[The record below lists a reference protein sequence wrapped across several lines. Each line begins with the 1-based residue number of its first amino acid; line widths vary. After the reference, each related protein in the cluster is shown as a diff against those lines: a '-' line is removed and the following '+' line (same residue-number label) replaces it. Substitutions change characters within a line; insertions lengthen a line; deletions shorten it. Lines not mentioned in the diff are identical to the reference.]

1 MNLTAFLG
9 IDTSKWQS
17 GLKQAENQSDAT
29 FNRINAQ
36 MSKTDAYVKRL
47 ENSMKSGRER
57 LSERLQG
64 LGATQSQINAVL
76 SRYDYAEKLKNQI
89 AQTKALQAAEQ
100 QRLAT
105 LKTIGAT
112 IKTAFVGAFAI
123 GGVKGLSELAD
134 GYTQM
139 TARIRNVTSST
150 EELEY
155 VQKRLSDNTKST
167 YRSLSEAADSYLNIS
182 GSLKAVGYNTKEIL
196 DFNDSLTYAFTANAT
211 SSDKANAAISAL
223 SKSFATGKI
232 DAKAWS
238 SILLAVP
245 DIAKDIATELGTSE
259 EQVRKIGVEG
269 KISVDTLV
277 TSLSKAKDKNKEL
290 ADSMSI
296 SLKDGFQYFKNA
308 LMEYVGTANNA
319 NGITDSL
326 AQGIKF
332 LGDNIDYLAKATAV
346 FLGYKA
352 FQYFRMMTAAVI
364 AKTAAVG
371 KSILAF
377 NAETMAI
384 AANTKALT
392 TNAAARNI
400 PSFGGKGGKGGGM
413 GGLGKIGGGILTGM
427 GLGRIGGG
435 IANGVGNLLG
445 GGAMTGVAA
454 LLLGGF
460 VSFIQTLDVAFG
472 KAAETTASKVAD
484 SATRF
489 ISKMFGDGQSLS
501 LGDAIYRN
509 LTKAGREETR
519 RFEEENRRYAEIRR
533 QKMEAE
539 NALSGD
545 YRNLRAGLSGLGEE
559 IAKQAEQ
566 LDKTTISM
574 QLAEKRLSL
583 TKIKESGK
591 DSPDAIAKLEK
602 ELADLQ
608 ARNQQNID
616 KAAADYI
623 KSLQEQGVA
632 IGKTSEE
639 LELLKLSTQGVS
651 KELLQQ
657 AKLQQEI
664 NKQRQN
670 EQAVQDK
677 IKDLIAQ
684 SERYGKTD
692 RQLFELDVSKLTGNN
707 TALLKEAMAAWDKNE
722 NLKAMAELQ
731 KQAAEEFSGAVDT
744 FSGSL
749 KENQGF
755 SDFEKKWEAEK
766 NMLAKMSD
774 IQKQEY
780 FKQQQLALPSYS
792 SLTSEQFDKQAL
804 EAAESLRKLTEATTL
819 YQEQQRIESIT
830 KQAGFD
836 ISDTPKLGEDLGLN
850 DAITTQT
857 TALQENTAALQALQL
872 QQTQQMQQNI
882 ETVAKPQANGVAMVL
897 KIVNSGNELA
907 QQIIVTPE
915 FYSGV
920 QAAVGKMAQMA

>member
-29 FNRINAQ
+29 FSRINAQ
-36 MSKTDAYVKRL
+36 MAKTDNYVKRL

-64 LGATQSQINAVL
+64 LGATQGQINAVL
-76 SRYDYAEKLKNQI
+76 GRYDYAEKLKNQI

-123 GGVKGLSELAD
+123 GGVRGLTELAD

-139 TARIRNVTSST
+139 TARIRNVTAST

-155 VQKRLSDNTKST
+155 VQKRLSENTKST
-167 YRSLSEAADSYLNIS
+167 YRSLTEATDSYLNIS

-211 SSDKANAAISAL
+211 SSDKANAAIAAL

-245 DIAKDIATELGTSE
+245 DIAKNIATELNLSE
-259 EQVRKIGVEG
+259 EVVRKMGVEG

-277 TSLSKAKDKNKEL
+277 TSLSKARDTNKEL

-319 NGITDSL
+319 SGVTDTL
-326 AQGIKF
+326 AQGVKF

-364 AKTAAVG
+364 AKTAAVS

-392 TNAAARNI
+392 VNAAARNLQTI
-400 PSFGGKGGKGGGM
+400 GGGGM
-413 GGLGKIGGGILTGM
+413 GKIGGLGNM
-427 GLGRIGGG
+427 GKVGGG
-435 IANGVGNLLG
+435 IATGVGSIFG
-445 GGAMTGVAA
+445 GGAMTGLIALFAAGLVSLGETFSVA
-454 LLLGGF
+454 LGN
-460 VSFIQTLDVAFG
+460 Q
-472 KAAETTASKVAD
+472 AETTASKVAD
-484 SATRF
+484 AATRF
-489 ISKMFGDGQSLS
+489 VSKMFGDGQSLS
-501 LGDAIYRN
+501 LGDAIFRN
-509 LTKAGREETR
+509 LTKAGREETKR
-519 RFEEENRRYAEIRR
+519 YNEEQQRLAEISRK
-533 QKMEAE
+533 KMETE

-545 YRNLRAGLSGLGEE
+545 YRNLRTSLGGLGEE

-566 LDKTTISM
+566 LDKTTISI

-591 DSPDAIAKLEK
+591 DSPEAIAKLEK
-602 ELADLQ
+602 ELSDLQ
-608 ARNQQNID
+608 AKNQANID

-623 KSLQEQGVA
+623 KNLQEQGVA

-639 LELLKLSTQGVS
+639 LEILKLSTQGVS

-657 AKLQQEI
+657 AKMQQEI

-677 IKDLIAQ
+677 IKDLISQ

-692 RQLFELDVSKLTGNN
+692 RELFELDVSKLTGNN

-749 KENQGF
+749 KENQGL
-755 SDFEKKWEAEK
+755 SDFEKRWEAEK
-766 NMLAKMSD
+766 NMLAKMND
-774 IQKQEY
+774 LQKQEY
-780 FKQQQLALPSYS
+780 FKQQQLSLPSYS
-792 SLTSEQFDKQAL
+792 SLTSQQFDKQAA

-819 YQEQQRIESIT
+819 YQEQQRIAAIT
-830 KQAGFD
+830 KQAGFE
-836 ISDTPKLGEDLGLN
+836 IGETTPKIGEDLGLN
-850 DAITTQT
+850 DAITNQT

-897 KIVNSGNELA
+897 KIVNSGSELA
-907 QQIIVTPE
+907 QQVVVTPE
-915 FYSGV
+915 FYNGV
-920 QAAVGKMAQMA
+920 QSVIGRMAQMA

>member
-9 IDTSKWQS
+9 IDTSKWQT
-17 GLKQAENQSDAT
+17 GLKQAEIQSDAT

-36 MSKTDAYVKRL
+36 MSKTDNYIKRL

-57 LSERLQG
+57 LSEKLQNM
-64 LGATQSQINAVL
+64 GATQGQINAVL
-76 SRYDYAEKLKNQI
+76 GRYDYAEKLKAQI
-89 AQTKALQAAEQ
+89 AATKQLQAAEQ
-100 QRLAT
+100 QRLET

-123 GGVKGLSELAD
+123 GGVKGLTELAD

-245 DIAKDIATELGTSE
+245 EIAKDISTELGISE
-259 EQVRKIGVEG
+259 EQVRKMGVEG

-277 TSLSKAKDKNKEL
+277 TSLSAARDKNKEL

-319 NGITDSL
+319 NGITDTL

-332 LGDNIDYLAKATAV
+332 LGDNIDYLAKATAI

-392 TNAAARNI
+392 VNAAARNL
-400 PSFGGKGGKGGGM
+400 PA
-413 GGLGKIGGGILTGM
+413 IGGGVGKLGSLGNM
-427 GLGRIGGG
+427 GKMGGAVAG
-435 IANGVGNLLG
+435 GVGAMFG
-445 GGAMTGVAA
+445 GGAMTGLIALFTAGLVSLGETFSVA
-454 LLLGGF
+454 LGN
-460 VSFIQTLDVAFG
+460 Q
-472 KAAETTASKVAD
+472 AETTASKVAD
-484 SATRF
+484 AATRF

-519 RFEEENRRYAEIRR
+519 RFDEENRRYAEIRR

-545 YRNLRAGLSGLGEE
+545 YRNLRASLGGLGEE

-608 ARNQQNID
+608 AKNKANID

-623 KSLQEQGVA
+623 KSLQDQNTA

-639 LELLKLSTQGVS
+639 LEILKLSTQGVS

-677 IKDLIAQ
+677 IKDLIEQ

-707 TALLKEAMAAWDKNE
+707 TELLKEAMAAWDKNE

-731 KQAAEEFSGAVDT
+731 KQAAEEFSGAVDS
-744 FSGSL
+744 FSGSVKADKIDIKNKPFTNSIEDWWFRDWEDL
-749 KENQGF
+749 MRLTGQSTEFVPYNSISTKEL
-755 SDFEKKWEAEK
+755 DK
-766 NMLAKMSD
+766 
-774 IQKQEY
+774 
-780 FKQQQLALPSYS
+780 QLA
-792 SLTSEQFDKQAL
+792 T
-804 EAAESLRKLTEATTL
+804 AAESLANLNK
-819 YQEQQRIESIT
+819 QIEQNHIAAENQRQASLAIQMAAGTQGLDIT
-830 KQAGFD
+830 AWEENFNAQTD
-836 ISDTPKLGEDLGLN
+836 
-850 DAITTQT
+850 QT

-882 ETVAKPQANGVAMVL
+882 ETVAKPYANGVAMVL
-897 KIVNSGNELA
+897 KIVNSGSELA
-907 QQIIVTPE
+907 QQVIVTPE
-915 FYSGV
+915 FYNGV
-920 QAAVGKMAQMA
+920 QSVIGKMAQMA

>member
-9 IDTSKWQS
+9 IDTSKWQT

-36 MSKTDAYVKRL
+36 MSKTDNYIKRL

-57 LSERLQG
+57 LSEKLQNM
-64 LGATQSQINAVL
+64 GATQGQINAVL
-76 SRYDYAEKLKNQI
+76 GRYDYAEKLKAQI
-89 AQTKALQAAEQ
+89 TATKQLQAAEQ
-100 QRLAT
+100 QRLET
-105 LKTIGAT
+105 LKNIGAT

-155 VQKRLSDNTKST
+155 VQKRLSENTKST
-167 YRSLSEAADSYLNIS
+167 FRSLSEAADSYLNIS

-245 DIAKDIATELGTSE
+245 EIAKDISTELGISE
-259 EQVRKIGVEG
+259 EEVRKIGVEG

-319 NGITDSL
+319 NGITDTL

-332 LGDNIDYLAKATAV
+332 LGDNIDYLAKATAL

-364 AKTAAVG
+364 AKTAAVS

-392 TNAAARNI
+392 VNAAARNLPTI
-400 PSFGGKGGKGGGM
+400 GGGVGKL
-413 GGLGKIGGGILTGM
+413 GGLGNMGKMGGAVAG
-427 GLGRIGGG
+427 
-435 IANGVGNLLG
+435 GVGAMFG
-445 GGAMTGVAA
+445 GGAMTGLIALFTAGLVSLGETFSVA
-454 LLLGGF
+454 LGN
-460 VSFIQTLDVAFG
+460 Q
-472 KAAETTASKVAD
+472 AETTASKVAD
-484 SATRF
+484 AATRF

-519 RFEEENRRYAEIRR
+519 RYEEEQRKYAEIRR

-545 YRNLRAGLSGLGEE
+545 YRNLRASLGGLGEE

-583 TKIKESGK
+583 TKIKENGK

-608 ARNQQNID
+608 AKNQANID

-623 KSLQEQGVA
+623 KSLQDQNTA

-639 LELLKLSTQGVS
+639 LEILKLSTQGVS

-677 IKDLIAQ
+677 IKDLIEQ

-749 KENQGF
+749 KENQGL
-755 SDFEKKWEAEK
+755 SDFERRWEAEK

-792 SLTSEQFDKQAL
+792 SLTSEQFDKQAA

-836 ISDTPKLGEDLGLN
+836 ISETTPKIGEDLGLN

-897 KIVNSGNELA
+897 KIVNSGSELA
-907 QQIIVTPE
+907 QQVIVTPE
-915 FYSGV
+915 FYNGV
-920 QAAVGKMAQMA
+920 QSVIGKMAQMA

>member
-9 IDTSKWQS
+9 IDTSKWET

-36 MSKTDAYVKRL
+36 MSKTDSYIKRL

-57 LSERLQG
+57 LSEKLANM
-64 LGATQSQINAVL
+64 GATQGQINAVL
-76 SRYDYAEKLKNQI
+76 GRYDYAEKLKAQI
-89 AQTKALQAAEQ
+89 AATKQLQAAEQ
-100 QRLAT
+100 QRLDT
-105 LKTIGAT
+105 LKNIGTT

-245 DIAKDIATELGTSE
+245 DIAKDIATELGISE

-319 NGITDSL
+319 NGITDTL

-332 LGDNIDYLAKATAV
+332 LGDNIDYLAKATAL

-392 TNAAARNI
+392 VNAAARNI
-400 PSFGGKGGKGGGM
+400 PAIGGGM
-413 GGLGKIGGGILTGM
+413 GKIGGLANMGKMGGAIAGGTG
-427 GLGRIGGG
+427 
-435 IANGVGNLLG
+435 ALLG
-445 GGAMTGVAA
+445 GGAMTGLIALFTAGLVSAGETFAVA
-454 LLLGGF
+454 LGKQ
-460 VSFIQTLDVAFG
+460 S
-472 KAAETTASKVAD
+472 ETTASKVAD
-484 SATRF
+484 AATRF

-519 RFEEENRRYAEIRR
+519 RYEEEQRRYAEIAR

-608 ARNQQNID
+608 AKNQANID
-616 KAAADYI
+616 KAASDYI
-623 KSLQEQGVA
+623 KSLQDQNTA

-639 LELLKLSTQGVS
+639 LEILKLSTQGVS
-651 KELLQQ
+651 QELLQQ

-749 KENQGF
+749 KENQGL

-766 NMLAKMSD
+766 NMLAKMNY
-774 IQKQEY
+774 QQQQEY

-792 SLTSEQFDKQAL
+792 SLTSQQLDQKMQQSAEAL
-804 EAAESLRKLTEATTL
+804 EKIYQKIDQNRIAAENQRQASLAI
-819 YQEQQRIESIT
+819 QMA
-830 KQAGFD
+830 AG
-836 ISDTPKLGEDLGLN
+836 TQGL
-850 DAITTQT
+850 DITTWEENFNAQTAAQTAQT

>member
-1 MNLTAFLG
+1 
-9 IDTSKWQS
+9 
-17 GLKQAENQSDAT
+17 
-29 FNRINAQ
+29 
-36 MSKTDAYVKRL
+36 
-47 ENSMKSGRER
+47 
-57 LSERLQG
+57 
-64 LGATQSQINAVL
+64 
-76 SRYDYAEKLKNQI
+76 
-89 AQTKALQAAEQ
+89 
-100 QRLAT
+100 
-105 LKTIGAT
+105 
-112 IKTAFVGAFAI
+112 
-123 GGVKGLSELAD
+123 
-134 GYTQM
+134 
-139 TARIRNVTSST
+139 
-150 EELEY
+150 
-155 VQKRLSDNTKST
+155 
-167 YRSLSEAADSYLNIS
+167 
-182 GSLKAVGYNTKEIL
+182 
-196 DFNDSLTYAFTANAT
+196 
-211 SSDKANAAISAL
+211 
-223 SKSFATGKI
+223 
-232 DAKAWS
+232 
-238 SILLAVP
+238 
-245 DIAKDIATELGTSE
+245 
-259 EQVRKIGVEG
+259 
-269 KISVDTLV
+269 
-277 TSLSKAKDKNKEL
+277 
-290 ADSMSI
+290 
-296 SLKDGFQYFKNA
+296 
-308 LMEYVGTANNA
+308 
-319 NGITDSL
+319 
-326 AQGIKF
+326 
-332 LGDNIDYLAKATAV
+332 
-346 FLGYKA
+346 
-352 FQYFRMMTAAVI
+352 MTAAVI

-392 TNAAARNI
+392 VNAAARNLPAI
-400 PSFGGKGGKGGGM
+400 GGGM
-413 GGLGKIGGGILTGM
+413 GKIGGLANMGKMGGAIAGGTG
-427 GLGRIGGG
+427 
-435 IANGVGNLLG
+435 ALLG
-445 GGAMTGVAA
+445 GGAMTGLVALFTAGLVSAGETFAVA
-454 LLLGGF
+454 L
-460 VSFIQTLDVAFG
+460 G
-472 KAAETTASKVAD
+472 KQSETTASKVAD
-484 SATRF
+484 AATRF
-489 ISKMFGDGQSLS
+489 VSKMFGDGQSLG

-519 RFEEENRRYAEIRR
+519 RFEEENRKYAEIKR
-533 QKMEAE
+533 QRMEAE

-608 ARNQQNID
+608 AKNQQNID

-623 KSLQEQGVA
+623 KSLQDQNTA

-639 LELLKLSTQGVS
+639 LEILKLSTQGVS
-651 KELLQQ
+651 QELLQQ

-677 IKDLIAQ
+677 IKDLMAQ

-749 KENQGF
+749 KENQGL

-766 NMLAKMSD
+766 NMLAKMND

-792 SLTSEQFDKQAL
+792 SLTSQQLDKKMQDA
-804 EAAESLRKLTEATTL
+804 AAELEKIYAKIEQNQIAAENQRQASLAIQMAAGTQGLD
-819 YQEQQRIESIT
+819 IT
-830 KQAGFD
+830 AWEENFNAQTAAQ
-836 ISDTPKLGEDLGLN
+836 T
-850 DAITTQT
+850 AQT

-897 KIVNSGNELA
+897 KIVNSGSELA

>member
-9 IDTSKWQS
+9 IDTSKWET
-17 GLKQAENQSDAT
+17 GLKKAESQSDAT

-36 MSKTDAYVKRL
+36 MSKTDNYIKRL

-57 LSERLQG
+57 LSEKLQNM
-64 LGATQSQINAVL
+64 GATQGQINAVL
-76 SRYDYAEKLKNQI
+76 GRYDYAEKLKAQI
-89 AQTKALQAAEQ
+89 SATKQLQAAEQ
-100 QRLAT
+100 QRLDT

-123 GGVKGLSELAD
+123 GGVKGLTELAD

-139 TARIRNVTSST
+139 TARIRNVTNST

-211 SSDKANAAISAL
+211 SGEKANAAISAL

-245 DIAKDIATELGTSE
+245 EIAKDIATELNLSE
-259 EQVRKIGVEG
+259 EEIRKMGVEG

-319 NGITDSL
+319 NGITDTL

-392 TNAAARNI
+392 VNAAARNLPAI
-400 PSFGGKGGKGGGM
+400 GGGV
-413 GGLGKIGGGILTGM
+413 GKIGGLANM
-427 GLGRIGGG
+427 GKMGGAVAG
-435 IANGVGNLLG
+435 GVGAMLG
-445 GGAMTGVAA
+445 GGAMTGLIALFAAGLVSLGETFSVA
-454 LLLGGF
+454 LGKQ
-460 VSFIQTLDVAFG
+460 S
-472 KAAETTASKVAD
+472 ETTASKVAD
-484 SATRF
+484 AATRF

-519 RFEEENRRYAEIRR
+519 RFEEENRRYEEIKR
-533 QKMEAE
+533 QRMEAE

-545 YRNLRAGLSGLGEE
+545 YRNLRASLGGLGEE

-602 ELADLQ
+602 ELADLT
-608 ARNQQNID
+608 AKNQENIN

-657 AKLQQEI
+657 AKIQQEI

-677 IKDLIAQ
+677 IKDLIEQ

-749 KENQGF
+749 KENQGL
-755 SDFEKKWEAEK
+755 SDFEKRWEAEK
-766 NMLAKMSD
+766 NMLAKMND

-792 SLTSEQFDKQAL
+792 SLTSQQLDQKMQQAADEL
-804 EAAESLRKLTEATTL
+804 EKIYQKIDQNRIAAENQRQASLAIQMAAGTQGLD
-819 YQEQQRIESIT
+819 IT
-830 KQAGFD
+830 AWEENFNAQTAAQ
-836 ISDTPKLGEDLGLN
+836 T
-850 DAITTQT
+850 AQT

-882 ETVAKPQANGVAMVL
+882 ETVSKPQANGVAMVL
-897 KIVNSGNELA
+897 KIVNSGSELA
-907 QQIIVTPE
+907 QQVIVTPE
-915 FYSGV
+915 FYAGV
-920 QAAVGKMAQMA
+920 QQAVGKMAQMA

>member
-29 FNRINAQ
+29 FSRINAQ
-36 MSKTDAYVKRL
+36 MAKTDNYVKRL

-64 LGATQSQINAVL
+64 LGATQGQINAVL
-76 SRYDYAEKLKNQI
+76 GRYDYAEKLKAQI

-105 LKTIGAT
+105 LKTIGTT
-112 IKTAFVGAFAI
+112 IKTAFVGAFAV
-123 GGVKGLSELAD
+123 GGVRGLTELAD

-167 YRSLSEAADSYLNIS
+167 YRSLSEATDSYLNIS

-211 SSDKANAAISAL
+211 NADKANAAIAAL

-245 DIAKDIATELGTSE
+245 DIAKNIATELNLSE
-259 EQVRKIGVEG
+259 EVVRKMGVEG

-277 TSLSKAKDKNKEL
+277 TSLSKARDTNKEL

-319 NGITDSL
+319 NGVTDTL
-326 AQGIKF
+326 AQCVKF

-364 AKTAAVG
+364 AKTAAVS

-392 TNAAARNI
+392 VNAAARNLPAI
-400 PSFGGKGGKGGGM
+400 GGGGM
-413 GGLGKIGGGILTGM
+413 GKIGGGIAT
-427 GLGRIGGG
+427 
-435 IANGVGNLLG
+435 GVGSIFG
-445 GGAMTGVAA
+445 GGAMTGLIALFAAGLVSLGETFSVA
-454 LLLGGF
+454 LGN
-460 VSFIQTLDVAFG
+460 Q
-472 KAAETTASKVAD
+472 AETTASKVAD
-484 SATRF
+484 AATRF
-489 ISKMFGDGQSLS
+489 ASKIFGDGQSLS
-501 LGDAIYRN
+501 LGDAIFRN
-509 LTKAGREETR
+509 LTKAGREETKR
-519 RFEEENRRYAEIRR
+519 YNEEQQRLAEISRK
-533 QKMEAE
+533 KMETE

-545 YRNLRAGLSGLGEE
+545 YRNLRASLGGLGEE
-559 IAKQAEQ
+559 IAKQTEQ
-566 LDKTTISM
+566 LDKTTLSM

-591 DSPDAIAKLEK
+591 DSPEAIAKLEK
-602 ELADLQ
+602 ELSDLQ
-608 ARNQQNID
+608 AKNQANID

-623 KSLQEQGVA
+623 KNLQEQGVA

-639 LELLKLSTQGVS
+639 LEILKLSTQGVS

-657 AKLQQEI
+657 AKMQQEI

-677 IKDLIAQ
+677 IKDLISQ

-692 RQLFELDVSKLTGNN
+692 RELFELDVSKLTGNN

-749 KENQGF
+749 KENQGLR
-755 SDFEKKWEAEK
+755 DFEKRWEAEK
-766 NMLAKMSD
+766 NMLAKMND
-774 IQKQEY
+774 LQKQEY
-780 FKQQQLALPSYS
+780 FKKQQLSLPSYS
-792 SLTSEQFDKQAL
+792 SLTSQQFDKQAA

-819 YQEQQRIESIT
+819 YQEQQRIAAIT
-830 KQAGFD
+830 KQAGFE
-836 ISDTPKLGEDLGLN
+836 IGETTPKIGEDLGLN
-850 DAITTQT
+850 DAITNQT

-882 ETVAKPQANGVAMVL
+882 ETVSKPQANGVAMVL

-907 QQIIVTPE
+907 QQVVVTPE
-915 FYSGV
+915 FYNGV
-920 QAAVGKMAQMA
+920 QSVIGRMAQMA

>member
-9 IDTSKWQS
+9 IDTSKWQT
-17 GLKQAENQSDAT
+17 GLKQAESQSDAT

-36 MSKTDAYVKRL
+36 MSKTDNYIKRL

-57 LSERLQG
+57 LSEKLQNM
-64 LGATQSQINAVL
+64 GATQGQINAVL
-76 SRYDYAEKLKNQI
+76 GRYDYAEKLKAQI
-89 AQTKALQAAEQ
+89 AATKQLQAAEQ
-100 QRLAT
+100 KRLET

-123 GGVKGLSELAD
+123 GGVRGLTELAD

-155 VQKRLSDNTKST
+155 VQKRLSENTKST

-211 SSDKANAAISAL
+211 SSDKATAAISAL

-245 DIAKDIATELGTSE
+245 EIAKDIATELNLSE
-259 EQVRKIGVEG
+259 EEIRKMGVEG

-319 NGITDSL
+319 NGITDTL

-332 LGDNIDYLAKATAV
+332 LGDNIDYLAKATAL

-392 TNAAARNI
+392 VNAAARNL
-400 PSFGGKGGKGGGM
+400 PA
-413 GGLGKIGGGILTGM
+413 IGGGVGKLGGLANM
-427 GLGRIGGG
+427 GKMGGAVAG
-435 IANGVGNLLG
+435 GVGAMLG
-445 GGAMTGVAA
+445 GGAMTGLIALFAAGLVSAGETFSVA
-454 LLLGGF
+454 LGKQ
-460 VSFIQTLDVAFG
+460 S
-472 KAAETTASKVAD
+472 ETTASKVAD
-484 SATRF
+484 AATRF

-519 RFEEENRRYAEIRR
+519 RYEEENRRYAEIAR

-559 IAKQAEQ
+559 IAKQTEQ

-608 ARNQQNID
+608 AKNQENIN
-616 KAAADYI
+616 KAATDYI
-623 KSLQEQGVA
+623 KSLQEQNTA

-639 LELLKLSTQGVS
+639 LEILKLSTQGVS

-677 IKDLIAQ
+677 IKDLLEQ

-707 TALLKEAMAAWDKNE
+707 TALLKEALAAWDKNE

-749 KENQGF
+749 KENQGL
-755 SDFEKKWEAEK
+755 SDFERRWEAEK
-766 NMLAKMSD
+766 NMLAKMND
-774 IQKQEY
+774 LQKQEY

-792 SLTSEQFDKQAL
+792 SLTSQQLDQKMQQAADEL
-804 EAAESLRKLTEATTL
+804 EKIYQKIDQNRIAAENQRQASLAIQMAAGTQGLD
-819 YQEQQRIESIT
+819 IT
-830 KQAGFD
+830 DWEENFNAQTAAQ
-836 ISDTPKLGEDLGLN
+836 T
-850 DAITTQT
+850 AQT
-857 TALQENTAALQALQL
+857 TAIQENTAALQALQL

-882 ETVAKPQANGVAMVL
+882 ETVSKPQANGVAMVL
-897 KIVNSGNELA
+897 KIVNSGSELA
-907 QQIIVTPE
+907 QQVVVTPE

-920 QAAVGKMAQMA
+920 QSVIGKMAQMA

>member
-9 IDTSKWQS
+9 IDTSKWET
-17 GLKQAENQSDAT
+17 GLKKAESQSDAT

-36 MSKTDAYVKRL
+36 MSKTDNYIKRL

-57 LSERLQG
+57 LSEKLQNM
-64 LGATQSQINAVL
+64 GATQGQINAVL
-76 SRYDYAEKLKNQI
+76 GRYDYAEKLKAQI

-100 QRLAT
+100 QRLDT
-105 LKTIGAT
+105 LKNIGAT

-211 SSDKANAAISAL
+211 SSDKANAAIAAL

-245 DIAKDIATELGTSE
+245 DIAKDIATELGISE

-319 NGITDSL
+319 NGITDTL

-332 LGDNIDYLAKATAV
+332 LGDNIDYLAKATAL

-392 TNAAARNI
+392 ANAAARNI
-400 PSFGGKGGKGGGM
+400 PAIGGGM
-413 GGLGKIGGGILTGM
+413 GKIGGLANM
-427 GLGRIGGG
+427 GKMGGAVAG
-435 IANGVGNLLG
+435 GVGAMLG
-445 GGAMTGVAA
+445 GGAMTGLIALFTAGLVSAGETFAVA
-454 LLLGGF
+454 LGKQ
-460 VSFIQTLDVAFG
+460 S
-472 KAAETTASKVAD
+472 ETTASKVAD
-484 SATRF
+484 AATRF

-519 RFEEENRRYAEIRR
+519 RFEEENRRYAEIKR
-533 QKMEAE
+533 QRMEAE

-591 DSPDAIAKLEK
+591 DSPEAIAKLEK

-623 KSLQEQGVA
+623 KSLQDQNTA

-639 LELLKLSTQGVS
+639 LEILKLSTQGVS
-651 KELLQQ
+651 QELLQQ

-749 KENQGF
+749 KENQGL
-755 SDFEKKWEAEK
+755 SDFEKKWETEK
-766 NMLAKMSD
+766 NMLAKMND

-792 SLTSEQFDKQAL
+792 SLTSQQLDQKMQQSAEAL
-804 EAAESLRKLTEATTL
+804 EKIYQKIDQNRIAAENQRQASLAI
-819 YQEQQRIESIT
+819 QMA
-830 KQAGFD
+830 AG
-836 ISDTPKLGEDLGLN
+836 TQGL
-850 DAITTQT
+850 DITTWEENFNAQTAAQTAQT

-897 KIVNSGNELA
+897 KIVNSGSELA

>member
-9 IDTSKWQS
+9 IDTSKWET
-17 GLKQAENQSDAT
+17 GLKKAETQSDAT

-36 MSKTDAYVKRL
+36 MSKTDNYIKRL

-57 LSERLQG
+57 LSEKLANM
-64 LGATQSQINAVL
+64 GATQGQINAVL
-76 SRYDYAEKLKNQI
+76 GRYDYAEKLKAQI

-100 QRLAT
+100 QRLDT
-105 LKTIGAT
+105 LKNIGAT

-155 VQKRLSDNTKST
+155 VQKRLSENTKST

-211 SSDKANAAISAL
+211 NADKANAAISAL

-245 DIAKDIATELGTSE
+245 DIAKDIATELGVSE

-319 NGITDSL
+319 NGITDTL

-392 TNAAARNI
+392 ANAAARNLPAI
-400 PSFGGKGGKGGGM
+400 GGGM
-413 GGLGKIGGGILTGM
+413 GKLGGLGKIGGGV
-427 GLGRIGGG
+427 
-435 IANGVGNLLG
+435 ASGVGAIFG
-445 GGAMTGVAA
+445 GGAITGLIALFTAGLVSAGETFAVA
-454 LLLGGF
+454 LGKQ
-460 VSFIQTLDVAFG
+460 S
-472 KAAETTASKVAD
+472 ETTASKVAD
-484 SATRF
+484 AATRF

-519 RFEEENRRYAEIRR
+519 RFEEENRKYAEIKR
-533 QKMEAE
+533 QRMEAE

-608 ARNQQNID
+608 AKNQQNID

-623 KSLQEQGVA
+623 KSLQDQNTA

-639 LELLKLSTQGVS
+639 LEILKLSTQGVS
-651 KELLQQ
+651 QELLQQ

-677 IKDLIAQ
+677 IKDLMAQ

-749 KENQGF
+749 KENQGL

-774 IQKQEY
+774 LQKQEY

-792 SLTSEQFDKQAL
+792 SLTSEQFDKQAAQ
-804 EAAESLRKLTEATTL
+804 AAESLKKLLDATTL

-836 ISDTPKLGEDLGLN
+836 ISDTPKIGEDLGLN
-850 DAITTQT
+850 DAITNQT
-857 TALQENTAALQALQL
+857 AALQENTAALQALQL

-897 KIVNSGNELA
+897 KIVNSGSELA

>member
-9 IDTSKWQS
+9 IDTSKWQT
-17 GLKQAENQSDAT
+17 GLKQAESQSDAT

-36 MSKTDAYVKRL
+36 MSKTDNYIKRL

-57 LSERLQG
+57 LSEKLQNM
-64 LGATQSQINAVL
+64 GATQGQINAVL
-76 SRYDYAEKLKNQI
+76 GRYDYAEKLKAQI
-89 AQTKALQAAEQ
+89 AATKQLQAAEQ
-100 QRLAT
+100 QRLET

-123 GGVKGLSELAD
+123 GGVRGLTELAD

-155 VQKRLSDNTKST
+155 VQKRLSENTKST

-245 DIAKDIATELGTSE
+245 EIAKDIATELGISE
-259 EQVRKIGVEG
+259 EEVRKMGVEG

-277 TSLSKAKDKNKEL
+277 TSLSAARDKNKEL

-319 NGITDSL
+319 NGITDTL

-392 TNAAARNI
+392 VNAAARNLPTI
-400 PSFGGKGGKGGGM
+400 GGVGKL
-413 GGLGKIGGGILTGM
+413 GGLGNMGKMGGAVAG
-427 GLGRIGGG
+427 
-435 IANGVGNLLG
+435 GVGAMLG
-445 GGAMTGVAA
+445 GGVMTGLIALFTAGLVSLGETFAVA
-454 LLLGGF
+454 LGN
-460 VSFIQTLDVAFG
+460 Q
-472 KAAETTASKVAD
+472 AETTASKVAD
-484 SATRF
+484 AATRF

-519 RFEEENRRYAEIRR
+519 RYEEEQRKYAEIRR

-545 YRNLRAGLSGLGEE
+545 YRNLRASLGGLGEE

-591 DSPDAIAKLEK
+591 DSPEEIAKLEK

-608 ARNQQNID
+608 AKNQANID

-623 KSLQEQGVA
+623 KSLQDQNTA

-639 LELLKLSTQGVS
+639 LEILKLSTQGVS

-657 AKLQQEI
+657 AKLQQEM

-677 IKDLIAQ
+677 IKDLIEQ

-707 TALLKEAMAAWDKNE
+707 TALLQEAMAAWDKNE

-731 KQAAEEFSGAVDT
+731 KQAAEEFSTAVDK
-744 FSGSL
+744 FSGSDKTDIKNKPFTNSIEDWWFRDWDDL
-749 KENQGF
+749 MRLTGQSTEFVPYNSISIKELDKKLADAADELEKIYQKIDQNRITSENQRQASLAIQMAAGTQGL
-755 SDFEKKWEAEK
+755 DITAWEENFNAQT
-766 NMLAKMSD
+766 D
-774 IQKQEY
+774 
-780 FKQQQLALPSYS
+780 
-792 SLTSEQFDKQAL
+792 
-804 EAAESLRKLTEATTL
+804 
-819 YQEQQRIESIT
+819 
-830 KQAGFD
+830 
-836 ISDTPKLGEDLGLN
+836 
-850 DAITTQT
+850 QT

-872 QQTQQMQQNI
+872 QQTQQMQQNL
-882 ETVAKPQANGVAMVL
+882 ETVSKPQANGVAMVL
-897 KIVNSGNELA
+897 KIVNSGSELA
-907 QQIIVTPE
+907 QQVVVTPE

-920 QAAVGKMAQMA
+920 QSVIGKMAQMA